1 MKFQTYRKFVH
12 IIGRGGGGIHKE
24 SRIKKIKKKLKCLK
38 KEKEKY
44 IQIPCTLFY
53 R

>member
-12 IIGRGGGGIHKE
+12 IIGRGGGIHKE
-24 SRIKKIKKKLKCLK
+24 SRIKKNKKLKCSK